1 MQAISRKVD
10 ELGRIVIPIEIR
22 EQLGIKEND
31 SLTMYIDTKRIIL
44 ENGKTVDALGRI
56 VIPKETRKVLGIE
69 EREELEIEV
78 IDNKIILNKK

>member
-1 MQAISRKVD
+1 
-10 ELGRIVIPIEIR
+10 
-22 EQLGIKEND
+22 
-31 SLTMYIDTKRIIL
+31 MYIDTKRIIL
-44 ENGKTVDALGRI
+44 EKGKTVDALGRI